1 MNGKD
6 YPFKAGSPE
15 SAQEWVGTLLRLQKN
30 TQCRAKRGSVVD
42 ADAAA
47 DASAAQEAGAAAA
60 SDESLLSG
68 YNPSSDPM

>member
-47 DASAAQEAGAAAA
+47 DASAAQEAGAA

-68 YNPSSDPM
+68 YNPSSDSM